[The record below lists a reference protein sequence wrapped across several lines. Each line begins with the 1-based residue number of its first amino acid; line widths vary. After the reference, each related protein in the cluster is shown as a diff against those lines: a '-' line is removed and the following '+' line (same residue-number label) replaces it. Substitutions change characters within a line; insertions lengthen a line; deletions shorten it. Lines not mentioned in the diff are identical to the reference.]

1 MSRSGL
7 VLCLTYVA
15 FTIWCIASALL
26 SSDVKSRFVLL
37 QLPIAAQGALLDA
50 IGLGQL
56 LHSLT
61 WLSAYALLAL
71 PTAVLLYV
79 FGKQA
84 GRLIAKWLPL

>member
-1 MSRSGL
+1 MSRIGL
-7 VLCLTYVA
+7 ALCLTYVSA
-15 FTIWCIASALL
+15 TMWCVASAFLT
-26 SSDVKSRFVLL
+26 SDVKSRFVLL

-50 IGLGQL
+50 IGLSHL

-79 FGKQA
+79 FGTQA
-84 GRLIAKWLPL
+84 DRLTAKFKP